1 MLFGL
6 YDPVVESILRQYT
19 PIGGTVIDAGAHL
32 GYFSLRFARQVGP
45 TGAVHAFECDPRLIS
60 RLRRHVKVNGLD
72 WVIVNECGL
81 LDHDTAEAR
90 LYLPSQLG
98 WASMLEHAWGAEDHV
113 AVKMVTLDG
122 YVTEKGIDPEQLS
135 FVKLDVEG
143 CELQAIRG
151 GRSVLASTSAP
162 VLLEYIPSR
171 MRATGQDPDELLSL
185 MAELGF
191 HPWSPVAMRRGQ
203 VKLAPGTEPRVGE
216 DILFLK

>member
-1 MLFGL
+1 
-6 YDPVVESILRQYT
+6 
-19 PIGGTVIDAGAHL
+19 
-32 GYFSLRFARQVGP
+32 
-45 TGAVHAFECDPRLIS
+45 
-60 RLRRHVKVNGLD
+60 
-72 WVIVNECGL
+72 
-81 LDHDTAEAR
+81 
-90 LYLPSQLG
+90 
-98 WASMLEHAWGAEDHV
+98 
-113 AVKMVTLDG
+113 MVTLDG